1 MGRGAYDL
9 TDPSKYKSAA
19 ASDVLNWEDDARRV
33 REAAAAEGAAAELEI
48 KLDRSKKSRAFKKR
62 GHVEEGPQRQA
73 PRWLFG
79 LSAAKGTNQK

>member
-1 MGRGAYDL
+1 MSSR
-9 TDPSKYKSAA
+9 
-19 ASDVLNWEDDARRV
+19 SDRTQ
-33 REAAAAEGAAAELEI
+33 AAAAEGAAAELEI
-48 KLDRSKKSRAFKKR
+48 KLDRSKKSRAFKVSCYGSYQMRACTDLLYVGCQKR